1 MISRGIYSSRDAIKL
16 LYQPGPDDIDMAID
30 VARRPC
36 NEESSPDSPILIDD
50 YMNNDS
56 IETCSQK
63 GMKDSMS
70 TTGALID
77 ARTDVDLTELKRHHT
92 V

>member
-16 LYQPGPDDIDMAID
+16 LYQPGAEDLIMTID

-36 NEESSPDSPILIDD
+36 NEDPSPDSPLLIDEFMD
-50 YMNNDS
+50 NGS
-56 IETCSQK
+56 IANFSQK
-63 GMKDSMS
+63 GTKDSMS